1 MPRHKGALEPE
12 AWRHPQAVDVERA
25 SRVATTVAIHLERN
39 MYQAAI
45 DVILAAKAEHQRSQQ
60 RGSVLDWPLAEC
72 GLELIILNR
81 LEHLGILR
89 VGQLLEC
96 SQAELAGM
104 KQFGPIGLRKL
115 VALGQTLAELYEQ
128 EQNGEMRA

>member
-1 MPRHKGALEPE
+1 MPRHKGPLEPA
-12 AWRHPQAVDVERA
+12 AWRNPQAVDVERA
-25 SRVATTVAIHLERN
+25 ERYAAMVAIHLERN

-45 DVILAAKAEHQRSQQ
+45 DVVLQAKAEYQRSKK

-81 LEHLGILR
+81 LERLGILR

-96 SQAELAGM
+96 SQDEMARM
-104 KQFGPIGLRKL
+104 RQFGPIGVRKL
-115 VALGQTLAELYEQ
+115 VALGEKLAELYEQ
-128 EQNGEMRA
+128 EQSGEMRT